1 MNPPRNKITP
11 KTPKTPKKTA
21 FFTIFTI
28 FHDKN
33 SIMNNRF
40 STEKQAIPLASLDRT
55 IEKLRVYADDAF
67 EIGDYLVYNSLEQ
80 TIMQAKTLRTEI
92 GAATLRH
99 DGDIPAPV
107 WDILAQGY
115 NQIIDR
121 GEYLADLAKLHEQAT
136 PVVTPVAPP
145 ENYRDYAKNSALG
158 YAAPRVV
165 YPDNISMA

>member
-1 MNPPRNKITP
+1 MN
-11 KTPKTPKKTA
+11 
-21 FFTIFTI
+21 
-28 FHDKN
+28 D
-33 SIMNNRF
+33 RF

-67 EIGDYLVYNSLEQ
+67 EIGDYLVSNSLEQ
-80 TIMQAKTLRTEI
+80 TITQAKTLRTEI

-121 GEYLADLAKLHEQAT
+121 GEYLADLAKLHEQST
-136 PVVTPVAPP
+136 PVDTLVATPVAPP
-145 ENYRDYAKNSALG
+145 ENYRDYAKNAAMG

-165 YPDNISMA
+165 YPDNISLA